1 MRVYF
6 LTFFH
11 MDSLNWLAIA
21 VITVWSWMFGA
32 VWFGPIWGKVWMRI
46 HHGDRK
52 FTDAENKEMMKGM
65 WKLLVT
71 EFIATALM
79 IIGLACIIIAIPEY
93 SGARNALMV
102 WLAFVMPAGVSVVLW
117 GNDAKKWMCTKIALI
132 ASNRLI
138 ALLVAGYVLEI
149 WK

>member
-1 MRVYF
+1 
-6 LTFFH
+6 
-11 MDSLNWLAIA
+11 
-21 VITVWSWMFGA
+21 
-32 VWFGPIWGKVWMRI
+32 MRI

-71 EFIATALM
+71 EFVATALM
-79 IIGLACIIIAIPEY
+79 IVGLACVIRAIPEY
-93 SGARNALMV
+93 SGVQNAFMV
-102 WLAFVMPAGVSVVLW
+102 WLAFVMPAGMSVVLW
-117 GNDAKKWMCTKIALI
+117 GNDAKKWMCTKIALM

-138 ALLVAGYVLEI
+138 ALLVAGYILSM